1 MNFEDAFQPPATLNG
16 NEAAQPQQEERVD
29 AAASISVAPLNS
41 KNSANCPICHQSFKR
56 NEHLERHV
64 RMHTMERPFVC
75 VVCGTRFSRKY
86 DKYNIPT
93 S

>member
-1 MNFEDAFQPPATLNG
+1 MEFNDALPPPATLHG
-16 NEAAQPQQEERVD
+16 NEGAQPQQEEDAD

-41 KNSANCPICHQSFKR
+41 KNNPNCAICHQSFKR

-75 VVCGTRFSRKY
+75 VVCDARFSRK
-86 DKYNIPT
+86 
-93 S
+93 